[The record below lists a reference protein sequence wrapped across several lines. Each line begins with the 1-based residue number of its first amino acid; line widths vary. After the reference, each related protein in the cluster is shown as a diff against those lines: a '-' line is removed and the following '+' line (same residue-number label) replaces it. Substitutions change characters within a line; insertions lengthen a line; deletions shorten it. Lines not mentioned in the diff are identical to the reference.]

1 VSGNCAKALLP
12 QAAFARPRGTAAM
25 SVRHL
30 GGPLMG
36 WSGRAPAPPAIS
48 WPGAPRQGARHVSD
62 TQYRDRRDRDRLRSG
77 HFRSECMRIMGGG
90 TSVVASATGNVGRQ
104 ASATKSSASNTPPT
118 QRKYRAR
125 GICNSTPRFGRCSEM
140 RHRSAM
146 TSGLSDRT
154 ALTHRPPEG
163 CHPSFFKED
172 APYSLWP

>member
-1 VSGNCAKALLP
+1 MRESPVAPSGIC
-12 QAAFARPRGTAAM
+12 QAPGHGGNERASPRRSANGMVRPC
-25 SVRHL
+25 SC
-30 GGPLMG
+30 
-36 WSGRAPAPPAIS
+36 PASRRS
-48 WPGAPRQGARHVSD
+48 WRGAPRQGARHVSD